1 MNDDVIVTLKDDR
14 SVNLYRIRGRDNLFI
29 RSVEI
34 TSTGKIIGSPVQSG
48 NRCIITYEE
57 KNGNSIRVM
66 QNSYELP
73 QFRLINKN
81 YLSSRVEETTP
92 SAPYQSESYQEP
104 IQTHSRSSGDSSQSS
119 SDSSGCGCF
128 VLILLFFL
136 YVFVV
141 SINK

>member
-1 MNDDVIVTLKDDR
+1 MNDDVIVTLRDER

-29 RSVEI
+29 RSVQI
-34 TSTGKIIGSPVQSG
+34 TSSGEIIGSPVQSG

-57 KNGNSIRVM
+57 KSGNSVKVM

-92 SAPYQSESYQEP
+92 STLCQSESYQEP
-104 IQTHSRSSGDSSQSS
+104 IQTHSRSSGDSSRSS
-119 SDSSGCGCF
+119 NDSSGCGCF
-128 VLILLFFL
+128 VLILLIFLFWYFFL
-136 YVFVV
+136 
-141 SINK
+141 

>member
-1 MNDDVIVTLKDDR
+1 MNDDVIVTLRDER

-29 RSVEI
+29 RSVQI
-34 TSTGKIIGSPVQSG
+34 TSTGEIIGSPVQSG

-57 KNGNSIRVM
+57 KSGNSIRVM

-81 YLSSRVEETTP
+81 YLSSRVEETTQ
-92 SAPYQSESYQEP
+92 STLYQSESYQEP
-104 IQTHSRSSGDSSQSS
+104 IQTHSGSSGDSSQSS